1 MNRRPIVIW
10 NLICRYKY
18 LIVTVVGVLIVGF
31 IDDNSFRKRID
42 YELQISDLK
51 DQIKRYNSQ
60 HEEDLKK
67 LHDIQ
72 RDPKAIE
79 KIARERYFIE
89 LWLKPSSIKDWNQQ
103 IGGPWGSFLLHA
115 NSDGTMYF
123 GWDTY
128 NRKLTSAILHHAGPG
143 SPG

>member
-51 DQIKRYNSQ
+51 DQIKRYNTQ

-72 RDPKAIE
+72 RNPKAIE
-79 KIARERYFIE
+79 KIARERYFMKADNEDIYI
-89 LWLKPSSIKDWNQQ
+89 LSDDVTPDDNQDE
-103 IGGPWGSFLLHA
+103 A
-115 NSDGTMYF
+115 TE
-123 GWDTY
+123 
-128 NRKLTSAILHHAGPG
+128 
-143 SPG
+143 